1 MGEVYLARDERLQR
15 PVAIKRIRFD
25 RALDGH
31 QQERFHREA
40 LAVAQ
45 LSHPAIVQVHEWLD
59 TPFGNCL
66 VMEWIQG
73 RNLAK
78 VIAAGELELR
88 RILQLAC
95 QIADG
100 LTEAHGKGFLHR
112 DLKPENV
119 LVTNS
124 GHAKIVDFGLAVPLE
139 RFADDAETALTK
151 TGAVVGTVYTM
162 SPEQARGRKLDER
175 SDLFSFGCI
184 LYEMLAGRS
193 PFRANTW
200 FDTVHNIVTAEP
212 EPLRSDLPP
221 QLVDLV
227 FRLLAKD
234 PANRPAN
241 AAEVHRILEACLL
254 GPGAP
259 GRDPLSAAL
268 DGDASG
274 ASSIPTAFQVM
285 PGKVSGPV
293 RAEEVSPTP
302 VSETSSEILTTSGSR
317 RRLGWGGRSIAAL
330 GILLLV
336 SLVAARSGIWKKEAE
351 LGARSRHPQIL
362 VLPFKDET
370 GENRHGSA
378 TGATDEMARLL
389 GRIEGLD
396 VVAGMAAEPYSEKE
410 FSALRDELAGRID
423 YVLTGK
429 IYRSG
434 SAGGE
439 GTLQTSAQIARLQDG
454 SQVWAGRF
462 GTGLDGGSL
471 LPEAASGISHEIE
484 TTLGLTSPVSKAENA
499 YRRALEYRREPGY
512 SKENLVKAVELLKM
526 ALREDPEMVAA
537 WAELAIVQS
546 LLQFNGDLS
555 QDWATGAS
563 TALSTATR
571 LDPLA
576 PEVRLAAAFVE
587 FRVHHRYKNATA
599 LFEEFVADY
608 PNDSDGLTGL
618 GYAERR
624 LGLLERACSHFEAAY
639 RLKPNLDLIM
649 ALADTYRARRRW
661 QDAYR
666 YLQEAAVLE
675 PENPL
680 VHSELAI
687 TLFELRGSTEAA
699 RESLANFVY
708 DRSGELLNSWL
719 RLDLYSGSYFEALD
733 RYSRWPKYVEKD
745 RGKNTWLVAQAAHLL
760 GQKDRARL
768 LVIENRDY
776 LLAGSI
782 ANTATSWDRAYLA
795 LAHAYLG
802 DAKQAR
808 LTMQEALKFA
818 PKDYFTGPRYLELE
832 AEMEVLLRNE
842 RRAKEILSLLLAK
855 EYQYPISITRLRFE
869 PAWAPLRSN
878 TDVSNWT
885 KNHEVRQ

>member
-73 RNLAK
+73 RNLSK
-78 VIAAGELELR
+78 VIAMGDLDLR

-151 TGAVVGTVYTM
+151 SGAVVGTVYTM
-162 SPEQARGRKLDER
+162 SPEQARGRKLDPR

-193 PFRANTW
+193 PFRARTW

-221 QLVDLV
+221 QLVELV

-234 PANRPAN
+234 PAHRPAN

-259 GRDPLSAAL
+259 GRDALSVPHDGEASDAA
-268 DGDASG
+268 
-274 ASSIPTAFQVM
+274 SIPTAFQAL
-285 PGKVSGPV
+285 PGKVSS
-293 RAEEVSPTP
+293 AERRGEVSSTP
-302 VSETSSEILTTSGSR
+302 VASTGSEILTTSGSW

-330 GILLLV
+330 GVLLLL
-336 SLVAARSGIWKKEAE
+336 SLVAARSGIWRKEAE

-370 GENRHGSA
+370 GENRPGSA
-378 TGATDEMARLL
+378 TAATDEMARLL

-396 VVAGMAAEPYSEKE
+396 VVTGMAAEPYSEKE
-410 FSALRDELAGRID
+410 FSALREELDGRID

-434 SAGGE
+434 ADE
-439 GTLQTSAQIARLQDG
+439 VEKKFQISAQLARLRDG
-454 SQVWAGRF
+454 SQVWSRSF
-462 GTGLDGGSL
+462 SSSPDGGSL
-471 LPEAASGISHEIE
+471 LHEAASAISREIE
-484 TTLGLTSPVSKAENA
+484 KQLGLSSPLVKAESA
-499 YRRALEYRREPGY
+499 YRKALEYRRQPGF
-512 SKENLVKAVELLKM
+512 SKENLVRAVELLKL
-526 ALREDPEMVAA
+526 AVREDPAMVAA
-537 WAELAIVQS
+537 WGELAGVQS
-546 LLQFNGDLS
+546 LLHFNGDLS
-555 QDWATGAS
+555 EDWAAGAI
-563 TALSTATR
+563 TALGAATR
-571 LDPLA
+571 IQPRA
-576 PEVRLAAAFVE
+576 PEVRLAAALVE
-587 FRVHHRYKNATA
+587 FRVYRRFENAKR
-599 LFEEFVADY
+599 LFEDFVTDY
-608 PNDSDGLTGL
+608 PTDADGLTGL

-624 LGLLERACSHFEAAY
+624 LGQLAQACDHFEAAS
-639 RLKPNLDLIM
+639 RLKPSVYLSMVI
-649 ALADTYRARRRW
+649 AETYRARRRW
-661 QDAYR
+661 EDAHRYYQDAAN
-666 YLQEAAVLE
+666 LDPEAAS
-675 PENPL
+675 
-680 VHSELAI
+680 VHAAMALN
-687 TLFELRGSTEAA
+687 LFEWRGSTKEA
-699 RESLANFVY
+699 RNNLASFVH
-708 DRSGELLNSWL
+708 DRSPDLLNCWL
-719 RLDLYSGSYFEALD
+719 KLDLYAGSYYEALD
-733 RYSRWPKYVEKD
+733 RYSRWPMPPEHFKTQ
-745 RGKNTWLVAQAAHLL
+745 NTWLAARAANRL
-760 GQKDRARL
+760 GQNDRARQ
-768 LVIENRDY
+768 LVEDNRAYILERVADY
-776 LLAGSI
+776 RAS
-782 ANTATSWDRAYLA
+782 NWDQAYLA
-795 LAHAYLG
+795 LAQAYLG
-802 DAKQAR
+802 DASRAR
-808 LTMQEALKFA
+808 DAMAKAIDTTA
-818 PKDYFTGPRYLELE
+818 KDEFTSPRFLEYQ
-832 AEMEVLLRNE
+832 AEMEVLLGNE
-842 RRAKEILSLLLAK
+842 ESAVKLLLGLLKK
-855 EYQYPISITRLRFE
+855 EYQQPISIARLRFD
-869 PAWAPLRSN
+869 PAWEPLRSRP
-878 TDVSNWT
+878 
-885 KNHEVRQ
+885 EFAALLEGRGRP